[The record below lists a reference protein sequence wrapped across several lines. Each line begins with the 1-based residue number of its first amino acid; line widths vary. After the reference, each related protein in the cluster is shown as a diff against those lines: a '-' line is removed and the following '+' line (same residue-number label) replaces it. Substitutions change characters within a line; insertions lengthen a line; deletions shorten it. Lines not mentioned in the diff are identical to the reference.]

1 MRLEIVAKEML
12 VALSSEM
19 GLDISDPNFTDTP
32 QRVAKVF
39 RELLSGEKD
48 TNKQVDEILKK
59 RFPSTGYR
67 GIIFSPNILTYSL
80 CPHHLLPVKYTTALG
95 YIPSDSG
102 YVLGASKLARIVEV
116 LSHRAVLQERLTTD
130 IVSYLDAIQPKG
142 VAVVISGEHF
152 CMRARGVKQQA
163 TLETSA
169 VTGVFK
175 TIPEARKEFFDLLL
189 MAENR
194 RR

>member
-1 MRLEIVAKEML
+1 MLSFTVKALL
-12 VALSSEM
+12 VALSEEL
-19 GLDISDPNFTDTP
+19 GLNLVDPNFKDTP
-32 QRVAKVF
+32 QRVANTYK
-39 RELLSGEKD
+39 ELLSGTKD
-48 TNKQVDEILKK
+48 TKKQIDAILEK

-80 CPHHLLPVKYTTALG
+80 CPHHLLPVKYVTALG

-102 YVLGASKLARIVEV
+102 FVLGASKLARVVEV
-116 LSHRAVLQERLTTD
+116 LSHRAVLQEKFTTD
-130 IVSYLDAIQPKG
+130 VVNYLDAIKPKG
-142 VAVVISGEHF
+142 IAVVVSGEHY

-163 TLETSA
+163 TFETSA

-175 TIPEARKEFFDLLL
+175 QIPEARKEFFDLLT